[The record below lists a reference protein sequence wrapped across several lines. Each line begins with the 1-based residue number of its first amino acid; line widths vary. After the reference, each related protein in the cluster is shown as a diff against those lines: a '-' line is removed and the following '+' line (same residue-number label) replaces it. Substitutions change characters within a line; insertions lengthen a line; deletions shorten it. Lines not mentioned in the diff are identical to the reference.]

1 MAEMKTV
8 TIVPLIGS
16 NYPTWKVQ
24 CRMALMKDGL
34 WGIVNESER
43 PPDES
48 SQADKYAKF
57 VARRDRALAIIVLAV
72 DPSLLYL
79 LGDPDNPVTVWKKL
93 ENQFQKKTWSNKLEL
108 RRKLYS
114 LRLKDGGSVQEHIKA
129 MTEIFESL
137 SVVGDP
143 VSDEDRV
150 VFLLASLPDSY
161 NMLVTALE
169 ANQNVPQME
178 VVTERLLHEER
189 KLNDRGSSSG
199 INKAMAANYH
209 HKRSV
214 VKCHYCGKPGHIK
227 RNCRILAAD
236 ERKTNS
242 GSKYKSD
249 TKPKAQANKAT
260 ARKPEDDSSSNS
272 DCSALVVSHALSANA
287 TSNWIVDSGATC
299 HMCNDKTLFSNL
311 ESLDKPQEVSLGDG
325 HTSKATAQGVILLE
339 MKLPGGKTRECKLVD
354 VLYVPKLSYSLLS
367 VSKAA
372 ESGKTTKFDETG
384 CQILGKSCKVIAAAT
399 RVGSL
404 YYLDCVVKPQ
414 VNVAQCKEVLWHR
427 RYGHLGTQN
436 LQKLARDKL
445 VDNFDF
451 DTSKDIDFCETCVE
465 GKHHRSPFKSNG
477 VTRAKKPLGLV
488 HSDVCG
494 KIGTKSLGGANYFL
508 TFIDD
513 KTHYVWV
520 YVLKTKDEVFKCFLE
535 WKTQAEKFSG
545 HQLKVFRTDNG
556 GEYTSKEFENY
567 LKSEGVRHE
576 LTVPKTPEQNGVAER
591 LNRTLVEAVRSM
603 LIDANLPHK
612 FWAEALST
620 AVYLKNRS
628 PTQAVKG
635 VTPFEAWKN
644 MRPKVGHLRVFG
656 CDAFAHIPKDER
668 HKLDAKAR
676 KGIFLGY
683 GEQTKGY
690 RLYDTTRGRVFY
702 SRDVRFNETKLEK
715 VKKTTEPDTELL
727 VELDLSNDGETS
739 SKDAEDIQEE
749 LPTDDTTEPTLRR
762 SGRERRAPDYYGVEA
777 NIVGELQNEP
787 TSIEDVLQSPK
798 RDKWMN
804 AMEQEI
810 KSLKEH
816 KVWKLVELP
825 KNRKTVGCKWV
836 YKLKSGPDG
845 TIERYKARLVAQ
857 GFSQKYGTDYD
868 ETFCPVVRLESL
880 RTMIALAVQHGLKLH
895 QVDVTTAFL
904 NGELKEEVYMRQ
916 PEGFVTKGQE
926 HLVCK
931 LEKSIYGLKQSPRC
945 WNAVLD
951 DQLRDMG
958 FVQSASDPCVYKDSG
973 GEMFLIGVYVDD
985 IILAGENDK
994 KINDVKRA
1002 LGAKFNIKD
1011 MGKLHYFLGMK
1022 IIQDKKT
1029 GNVWIGQ
1036 PAYVESILK
1045 KFGMDNSKPVGTP
1058 IDPNT
1063 KLTKAT
1069 DDEQSI
1075 DQQLYQSAIGS
1086 LLYLS
1091 GGTRPDITFSVSN
1104 LAKFSAKPSKH
1115 HWAAI
1120 KRVMRY
1126 LKGTINFGIL
1136 YSKQEPKDFVAYS
1149 DADWAGDHD
1158 DRKSTSGYLFQM
1170 SGGAVS
1176 WRSKKQSSVALSTAE
1191 AEYIA
1196 LASTAQEA
1204 VWLKQLTTELGSG
1217 STEATTIFEDNQ
1229 AAISMSKNPQYHG
1242 RAKHISIKYH
1252 FIREQVNDG
1261 TVTLKYCPTQDM
1273 VADMLTKGLHRDQFA
1288 KLRRMSGI
1296 VSMPGHFVGK

>member
-43 PPDES
+43 PPDET

-57 VARRDRALAIIVLAV
+57 VARRDRALATIVLAV

-79 LGDPDNPVTVWKKL
+79 LGDPDNPVTIWKKL
-93 ENQFQKKTWSNKLEL
+93 ENQFQKKTWCNKLEL

-114 LRLKDGGSVQEHIKA
+114 LRLKAGGSVQEHIKA

-137 SVVGDP
+137 SVIGDP

-150 VFLLASLPDSY
+150 VYLLASLPDCY

-169 ANQNVPQME
+169 ANKDVPPME

-199 INKAMAANYH
+199 INKAMAAYR
-209 HKRSV
+209 HKRNTV
-214 VKCHYCGKPGHIK
+214 ICHYCEKPGHIK
-227 RNCRILAAD
+227 RNCRKLVAD

-242 GSKYKSD
+242 GSKHKSD

-260 ARKPEDDSSSNS
+260 AQKPEDDSSSSS
-272 DCSALVVSHALSANA
+272 DCNALVVSHALSASA
-287 TSNWIVDSGATC
+287 TSNWIIDSGATC
-299 HMCNDKTLFSNL
+299 HMCNDKMLFSNL

-325 HTSKATAQGVILLE
+325 HVSKATAQGVVFLE
-339 MKLPGGKTRECKLVD
+339 MKLPGGKTRNCKLID

-367 VSKAA
+367 VSKAT

-384 CQILGKSCKVIAAAT
+384 CQILGKNSKIIAAAT

-404 YYLDCVVKPQ
+404 YYLDCLVKQ
-414 VNVAQCKEVLWHR
+414 HVSVAQCKEVLWHR

-451 DTSKDIDFCETCVE
+451 DASKDIDFCETCVE
-465 GKHHRSPFKSNG
+465 GKHHRSQFKSNG
-477 VTRAKKPLGLV
+477 ATRAKEPLGLV

-494 KIGTKSLGGANYFL
+494 KIGTRSLGGANYFL

-520 YVLKTKDEVFKCFLE
+520 YVLKTKDEVFKYFLD

-545 HQLKVFRTDNG
+545 HQLKVLRTDNG

-620 AVYLKNRS
+620 AVYLRNRS
-628 PTQAVKG
+628 PAKAVKG
-635 VTPFEAWKN
+635 MTPFEAWKN
-644 MRPKVGHLRVFG
+644 IRPKVGHLRVFG

-676 KGIFLGY
+676 KSIFLGY
-683 GEQTKGY
+683 GEETKGY

-715 VKKTTEPDTELL
+715 VPKTNEPDTEFL
-727 VELDLSNDGETS
+727 VELDLSNDSETS
-739 SKDAEDIQEE
+739 SKDTEDIQEE
-749 LPTDDTTEPTLRR
+749 LPTDNTTEPTLRR
-762 SGRERRAPDYYGVEA
+762 SGRERRPPDFYGVEA
-777 NIVGELQNEP
+777 NTVGELQNEP
-787 TSIEDVLQSPK
+787 ASIEDVLQSPK
-798 RDKWMN
+798 KDKWMN
-804 AMEQEI
+804 AMEQEM
-810 KSLKEH
+810 KSLKENE
-816 KVWKLVELP
+816 VWELVELP
-825 KNRKTVGCKWV
+825 KDRKTVGCRWV

-845 TIERYKARLVAQ
+845 SIDRYKARLVAQ

-904 NGELKEEVYMRQ
+904 NGKLEEEVYMRQ
-916 PEGFVTKGQE
+916 PEGFVAKGQE
-926 HLVCK
+926 RLVCK
-931 LEKSIYGLKQSPRC
+931 LKKSIYGLKQSPRC
-945 WNAVLD
+945 WNAALD
-951 DQLRDMG
+951 KQLKDMG

-985 IILAGENDK
+985 IILAGKTDK
-994 KINDVKRA
+994 KINEVKRA

-1011 MGKLHYFLGMK
+1011 MGKLHYFLGMN
-1022 IIQDKKT
+1022 ILQDEKT
-1029 GNVWIGQ
+1029 GNIWIGQ

-1045 KFGMDNSKPVGTP
+1045 KFGMNNSKPVSTP

-1063 KLTKAT
+1063 KLIKAT
-1069 DDEQSI
+1069 DDEQII

-1115 HWAAI
+1115 HWTAI

-1136 YSKQEPKDFVAYS
+1136 YTKQKSKNFIAYS
-1149 DADWAGDHD
+1149 DADWAGDLD
-1158 DRKSTSGYLFQM
+1158 DRKSTSGYLFQIG
-1170 SGGAVS
+1170 GGAVS

-1204 VWLKQLTTELGSG
+1204 VWLRQLTTELGSD
-1217 STEATTIFEDNQ
+1217 STEAITIFEDNQ

-1261 TVTLKYCPTQDM
+1261 RVTLKYCPTQDM
-1273 VADMLTKGLHRDQFA
+1273 IADMLTKGLHRDQFT
-1288 KLRRMSGI
+1288 KLRKMSGI
-1296 VSMPGHFVGK
+1296 VSMLEHFVAK